1 MSRAFVFGMLA
12 IALDAGVVTLALM
25 EARTLS
31 TGLALVALH
40 AAASLLF
47 ARCFV
52 ALLSEPYRS
61 PRNRATAFVFG
72 SVLFVPVLMMLGFL
86 CILLPALCRQRDLPA
101 PAVWLHPVAVCLP
114 TQAVGPQAAH
124 PFVWAGSLAGTLQ
137 NAPDPNK
144 RIAALIATISIKEQD
159 AIPLWR
165 WALKD
170 PEDEVRLLA
179 YSLLNRKERAIEA
192 RIRQAQD
199 QLDAAAACD
208 GKRAFELNKALAHDL
223 WALSQLASSRS
234 STQRALCARARERSE
249 RALVLEPADGGTRL
263 LLARILMV
271 QRELAQAQ
279 TELQRARAEGVDA
292 RQIEPLLAEMAFI
305 DRHYHAVGHHL
316 SRTRPGRS
324 LPRMGGSAK
333 PWEGAGHA
341 AVPA

>member
-1 MSRAFVFGMLA
+1 MILALVFCMLA
-12 IALDAGVVTLALM
+12 IALDAGVVALALM
-25 EARTLS
+25 DASNLS
-31 TGLALVALH
+31 RGLALAALH
-40 AAASLLF
+40 AVASLLF

-52 ALLSEPYRS
+52 ALLPEPYRS
-61 PRNRATAFVFG
+61 PHHRATAFVFG

-86 CILLPALCRQRDLPA
+86 CSLLLALRRQRELPA
-101 PAVWLHPVAVCLP
+101 PDVWLHPAPVCLP
-114 TQAVGPQAAH
+114 TQAAGPQAAL
-124 PFVWAGSLAGTLQ
+124 PFAWAGSLAGTLQ

-144 RIAALIATISIKEQD
+144 RIAALIATLSIKEQD

-192 RIRQAQD
+192 RIRQSQEELDTLAAQD
-199 QLDAAAACD
+199 
-208 GKRAFELNKALAHDL
+208 GRRAFELNKALSHDL
-223 WALSQLASSRS
+223 WALSQLASTRS
-234 STQRALCARARERSE
+234 TTQLALCARARERSE
-249 RALVLEPADGGTRL
+249 LTLNLEPADGGTRL

-271 QRELAQAQ
+271 QRELRQAHA
-279 TELQRARAEGVDA
+279 ELQRARAEGVDA

-305 DRHYHAVGHHL
+305 DRQYHAVGQHL
-316 SRTRPGRS
+316 ARTRPGRS

>member
-1 MSRAFVFGMLA
+1 MSVALVAGMLT
-12 IALDAGVVTLALM
+12 IALDAGVVAFALIDASTLA
-25 EARTLS
+25 R
-31 TGLALVALH
+31 GLALVALH
-40 AAASLLF
+40 AVACLLF
-47 ARCFV
+47 ARSFV
-52 ALLSEPYRS
+52 ALLPEAYRS

-86 CILLPALCRQRDLPA
+86 CSLLPALCRQRELRA
-101 PAVWLHPVAVCLP
+101 SAGWLHPAPVCLP
-114 TQAVGPQAAH
+114 SQAVGPQAAH
-124 PFVWAGSLAGTLQ
+124 PFAWAGSLAGTLQ

-144 RIAALIATISIKEQD
+144 RMAALVATLSIKEQD

-199 QLDAAAACD
+199 QLDAATACD
-208 GKRAFELNKALAHDL
+208 FRRAFELNKALAHDL

-234 STQRALCARARERSE
+234 TTQLALCARARERSE
-249 RALVLEPADGGTRL
+249 RALALEPADGGTRL
-263 LLARILMV
+263 LLARILIV

-279 TELQRARAEGVDA
+279 AELQRARAEGVDA

-305 DRHYHAVGHHL
+305 DRQYHAVGHHL
-316 SRTRPGRS
+316 ARTRPGRS

-341 AVPA
+341 AIAA